1 MDIFVSLKNLI
12 KKINVI
18 DKRAKRLS
26 QTQNY
31 SSNPFA
37 FVQNKTYV
45 WIDKDNTQNN
55 CKIQNKD
62 DLN

>member
-18 DKRAKRLS
+18 DKRARRLS

-45 WIDKDNTQNN
+45 WIDNNTQDSCN
-55 CKIQNKD
+55 IQNKD
-62 DLN
+62 NLH